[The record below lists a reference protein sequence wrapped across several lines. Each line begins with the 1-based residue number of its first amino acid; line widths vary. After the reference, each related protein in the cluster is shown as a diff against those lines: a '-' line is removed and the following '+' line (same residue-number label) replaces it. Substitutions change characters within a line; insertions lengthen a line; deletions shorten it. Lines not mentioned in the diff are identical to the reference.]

1 MQPVITRGMK
11 KAKLNLAPKGFHLYD
26 DGDLYHIS
34 MCIHFHKRRNQSVLN
49 YFLENILYRR
59 VLHLLHFKAI
69 ANVGLNVCMWWHGVA
84 GVCEKKCV
92 QAKKVPVKATRCKTQ
107 RLLALQFLVCN
118 NCPANSPWKGLFS
131 YVCSLFKICSAW
143 PCQYLQDLHKVL
155 SEQFDLQDASVLLQH
170 FASFRVKSKNF
181 FALAGKI
188 GKYATVL

>member
-69 ANVGLNVCMWWHGVA
+69 ANVGLNVCMW
-84 GVCEKKCV
+84 
-92 QAKKVPVKATRCKTQ
+92 
-107 RLLALQFLVCN
+107 
-118 NCPANSPWKGLFS
+118 
-131 YVCSLFKICSAW
+131 
-143 PCQYLQDLHKVL
+143 
-155 SEQFDLQDASVLLQH
+155 
-170 FASFRVKSKNF
+170 
-181 FALAGKI
+181 
-188 GKYATVL
+188 